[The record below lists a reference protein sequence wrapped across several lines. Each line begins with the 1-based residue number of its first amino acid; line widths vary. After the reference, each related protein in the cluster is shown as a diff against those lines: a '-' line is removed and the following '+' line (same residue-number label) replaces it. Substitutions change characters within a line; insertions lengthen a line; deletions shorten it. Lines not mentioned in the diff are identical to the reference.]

1 MRPCTAAL
9 SLALFSSLPGCS
21 DSAENP
27 GSPVQV
33 KMEVQPVK
41 EPVEEE
47 LSVEDRLAALEL
59 RIDLLEQGKTLAGE
73 YAAAKVLLGRMA
85 AEYPK
90 TESYRRSQRIESELS
105 LFDSPVPTESES
117 HIQEWFTTQQAMAE
131 DGNLG
136 WSSGTSLVIFWER
149 WCPGCRNEMPE
160 LQQIHDDWEGKG
172 LKLMALTRVTRNE
185 TRDGVAFSF
194 PIAKEDGQLASFFK
208 VQALPAAAVIQDG
221 VVIWRG
227 DPKRI
232 TDKELRSWVGE

>member
-1 MRPCTAAL
+1 
-9 SLALFSSLPGCS
+9 
-21 DSAENP
+21 
-27 GSPVQV
+27 
-33 KMEVQPVK
+33 MEVSSGE
-41 EPVEEE
+41 EPLAEE
-47 LSVEDRLAALEL
+47 LSVEERLADLEL
-59 RIDLLEQGKTLAGE
+59 RVDLLEQGKTLEDLQEHEARELYEELKRTHKAGD
-73 YAAAKVLLGRMA
+73 YAAAKALIDRMA

-105 LFDSPVPTESES
+105 LFDSPVPTDSES
-117 HIQEWFTTQQAMAE
+117 HIQEWFTPQHATAE

-136 WSSGTSLVIFWER
+136 WSEGTSLVIFWER

-185 TRDGVAFSF
+185 TRDGVAQFVSEGGFSF

-232 TDKELRSWVGE
+232 TDKELRSWVGD